1 MLDRREFINT
11 TLTAGAA
18 GALHGTQLFAST
30 IADPSITKGATKS
43 RIVCANHDD
52 LLSKQGISV
61 QNLTQLLDS
70 SISKLYNMPADDVWS
85 HLFSKDDIVGL
96 KVNCLAGRG
105 LSTNIE
111 LVEAI
116 STKLKKNG
124 IPANHIIIWDRHDRD
139 LERAGYK
146 LYQGRRKV
154 QCYGSNKTGFSR
166 KLYEHGAVASLISV
180 ILEQQCSAIINLPIL
195 KDHGIVGI
203 SAAMKNNFGVINNP
217 NKYHDNVGDPYVADV
232 NMLPIIRNKTR
243 LIICDAIT
251 PQYEGGPPFM
261 PQWTWNMNSLV
272 LGTDPVALDTFAW
285 NVIEKKRREKGFPP
299 LKEVGREPVYIQTA
313 ADRDHKLGTNNMNNI
328 ELIQL

>member
-1 MLDRREFINT
+1 MLDRREFLNT

-18 GALHGTQLFAST
+18 GALHSTGLFANT
-30 IADPSITKGATKS
+30 IANPSVANGSMKS
-43 RIVCANHDD
+43 RIVCANQNE

-61 QNLTQLLDS
+61 QNLVQLLDS
-70 SISKLYNMPADDVWS
+70 GISKLYDLPADDVWNQ
-85 HLFSKDDIVGL
+85 LFAKDDIVGL

-116 STKLKKNG
+116 SLKLQKIG
-124 IPANHIIIWDRHDRD
+124 IPANHIIVWDRHDRD

-166 KLYEHGAVASLISV
+166 ELYEYGSVASLISL
-180 ILEQQCSAIINLPIL
+180 ILEQQCTAIINIPIL
-195 KDHGIVGI
+195 KDHGIVGV

-251 PQYEGGPPFM
+251 PQYEGGPPYM

-272 LGTDPVALDTFAW
+272 LGTDPVAMDTFAW
-285 NVIEKKRREKGFPP
+285 DVIEQKRREKGFPT
-299 LKEVGREPVYIQTA
+299 LKEVGREPIYIQTA
-313 ADRDHKLGTNNMNNI
+313 ADENHKLGTNNMNNI